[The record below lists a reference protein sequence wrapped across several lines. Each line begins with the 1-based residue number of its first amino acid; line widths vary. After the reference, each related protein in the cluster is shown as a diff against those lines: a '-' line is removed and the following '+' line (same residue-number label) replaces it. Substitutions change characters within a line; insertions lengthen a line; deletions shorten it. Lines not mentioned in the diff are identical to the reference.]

1 MGPCHWLASS
11 VIEINPW
18 QKTRHLKLQVM
29 RREDRQ
35 RGIFSFCSVLTA
47 EINDLTEDYSNVQK
61 SVALCVKS
69 CLDMSFFGLFFSP
82 FSIVLW
88 FAPIQYS
95 KFLTV
100 LSFFLKLAVLLF
112 SVLGKALFFIYSIFW
127 IVAHLS
133 FLNCSPDLTTNF
145 EFLVC
150 LFVAVKKFVKTKFNE
165 IRCRIRGQL
174 SVFLGKFKGILVIMS
189 QMKSWSC

>member
-1 MGPCHWLASS
+1 MGPCHWLVSS

-95 KFLTV
+95 KFLV
-100 LSFFLKLAVLLF
+100 KKNAPS
-112 SVLGKALFFIYSIFW
+112 
-127 IVAHLS
+127 
-133 FLNCSPDLTTNF
+133 
-145 EFLVC
+145 EFVSNPVC
-150 LFVAVKKFVKTKFNE
+150 LSPRSTD
-165 IRCRIRGQL
+165 L
-174 SVFLGKFKGILVIMS
+174 LGIQNWTDKIWPK
-189 QMKSWSC
+189 

>member
-1 MGPCHWLASS
+1 MGPCHWLVSS

-112 SVLGKALFFIYSIFW
+112 SVLGKPCSSSIQYSKLLLLF
-127 IVAHLS
+127 LS
-133 FLNCSPDLTTNF
+133 
-145 EFLVC
+145 
-150 LFVAVKKFVKTKFNE
+150 
-165 IRCRIRGQL
+165 
-174 SVFLGKFKGILVIMS
+174 
-189 QMKSWSC
+189 